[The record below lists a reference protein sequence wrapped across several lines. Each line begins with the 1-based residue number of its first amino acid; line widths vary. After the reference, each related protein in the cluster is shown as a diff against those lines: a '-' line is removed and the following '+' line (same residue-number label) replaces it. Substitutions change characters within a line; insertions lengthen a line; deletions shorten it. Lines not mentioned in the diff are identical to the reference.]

1 MNSSKSPDRPEQST
15 GWYAFLKGETKGP
28 FEKAVLREMLVAGLI
43 SDDTPVA
50 QAGSTAWQSASSVL
64 SQTTQP
70 PPLPT
75 GPKPSDTSGEFRSLL
90 RRCKA
95 IAELNL
101 TAKHW
106 AICSLLGLGLLV
118 IAPSMC
124 SRPSSAPVRQTST
137 GENSDRFWAQ
147 QSDKLV
153 RETTGGSNMCARCS
167 GTGRIQG
174 SGGRTNWSASP
185 DSSDRLRTG
194 ADPFRCD
201 SCGGQ
206 GTIETPSGYVTA
218 CPECAGRGRATSRTC
233 DACGG
238 TGRWK

>member
-1 MNSSKSPDRPEQST
+1 
-15 GWYAFLKGETKGP
+15 
-28 FEKAVLREMLVAGLI
+28 MLVAGLI

-50 QAGSTAWQSASSVL
+50 QAGSPAWQSASSIL
-64 SQTTQP
+64 SMPTHP

-75 GPKPSDTSGEFRSLL
+75 GSKPSVPSVEVLPLL
-90 RRCKA
+90 PRCKA

-106 AICSLLGLGLLV
+106 AICGVLGIVLLA

-124 SRPSSAPVRQTST
+124 SRSDFRAERQTST

-153 RETTGGSNMCARCS
+153 RETTGGSNMCARCN
-167 GTGRIQG
+167 GTGGIHA
-174 SGGRTNWSASP
+174 SGGRSNWNAQP
-185 DSSDRLRTG
+185 DPADRLRTG

-206 GTIETPSGYVTA
+206 GTIQTPSGYVTT
-218 CPECAGRGRATSRTC
+218 CPDCAGRGRATSRTC